1 MGFFIASSLFIGCG
15 PGRDQA
21 NDFFTLIGKPAVH
34 DKGMDDEKDRSR
46 ANLAKGDI
54 PIFVVMDKVPNG
66 NGVGVV
72 KHQLSRLK
80 IDIMLR

>member
-1 MGFFIASSLFIGCG
+1 
-15 PGRDQA
+15 
-21 NDFFTLIGKPAVH
+21 
-34 DKGMDDEKDRSR
+34 MDDEKDRSR